1 MDMKSV
7 DAKIDNYEN
16 TVDLLK
22 KSKADYNNKVA
33 ALKAFKVAYTDG
45 YGVRDGELIDFAYPE
60 EYDVFCYLEDGV
72 NRSQKDLEKLLK
84 TVDKH

>member
-16 TVDLLK
+16 TAKLLK
-22 KSKADYNNKVA
+22 QYKADYNNKVA
-33 ALKAFKVAYTDG
+33 VLKAFKVAYTDR

-72 NRSQKDLEKLLK
+72 NRSQKDLERLLK
-84 TVDKH
+84 NC

>member
-1 MDMKSV
+1 MDIKDV

-16 TVDLLK
+16 TAKLLK
-22 KSKADYNNKVA
+22 QYKAGYSNKVA

-60 EYDVFCYLEDGV
+60 EYDVFRYLEDGV
-72 NRSQKDLEKLLK
+72 NRSQKDLERLLK
-84 TVDKH
+84 NC

>member
-7 DAKIDNYEN
+7 DVKIDNYEN

-33 ALKAFKVAYTDG
+33 ALKAFKVAYTDC
-45 YGVRDGELIDFAYPE
+45 YGVRDGELIDYATPE
-60 EYDVFCYLEDGV
+60 EYRVLTMLENGV
-72 NRSQKDLEKLLK
+72 NRRQKDLEKLLK
-84 TVDKH
+84 NC

>member
-7 DAKIDNYEN
+7 DAKIKNYEN

-22 KSKADYNNKVA
+22 KCKADYNNKVA
-33 ALKAFKVAYTDG
+33 ALKAFKAAYTDG
-45 YGVRDGELIDFAYPE
+45 YGVRDGELIDYATPE
-60 EYDVFCYLEDGV
+60 EYRVLTMLENGV
-72 NRSQKDLEKLLK
+72 NRRQKDLEKLLK